1 LEAAVTTYLNT
12 VKNLCPQVTAEELA
26 FLESGL
32 SVSEMKAKHFYIH
45 ANAHQKEVG
54 FVYRGLLRAFYVD
67 KEGNET
73 TFKFVPE
80 NCIATDYTALIS
92 QKPSEYNFQCLE
104 PTVFVN
110 LPYSHLKKAYE
121 KHPNLERYGRLVAE
135 EALKLQQRRIESLL
149 FNNAEKRYLAF
160 MEENPNL
167 FNRVSISLL
176 SSFLGI
182 ERQSLTR
189 IRKKLATRSF

>member
-1 LEAAVTTYLNT
+1 MEEAIITYLDT
-12 VKNLCPQVTAEELA
+12 VKTLCPQLTEDELA
-26 FLESGL
+26 FLSSGL

-45 ANAHQKEVG
+45 ANALQTEVG

-67 KEGNET
+67 KEGNEI

-80 NCIATDYTALIS
+80 NCVATDYTALIS

-110 LPYSHLKKAYE
+110 LPYAHLKLAYE
-121 KHPNLERYGRLVAE
+121 KHPNIERYGRLMAE
-135 EALKLQQRRIESLL
+135 EALKLQQRRIESFL
-149 FNNAEKRYLAF
+149 FNNAEKRYLEF
-160 MEENPNL
+160 VDENPNL

>member
-1 LEAAVTTYLNT
+1 MEEAIITYLDT
-12 VKNLCPQVTAEELA
+12 VKNLCPQIRAEELV
-26 FLESGL
+26 FLSSGL
-32 SVSEMKAKHFYIH
+32 SVSEMKTKHFYIH
-45 ANAHQKEVG
+45 ANTLQKEIG

-67 KEGNET
+67 QEGNEI

-104 PTVFVN
+104 STVFVN

-121 KHPNLERYGRLVAE
+121 KYPNIERYGRLVAE
-135 EALKLQQRRIESLL
+135 EALKLQQKRIESLL
-149 FNNAEKRYLAF
+149 FNNAEKRYLEF
-160 MEENPNL
+160 MEEQPNL

-182 ERQSLTR
+182 KRQSLTR
-189 IRKKLATRSF
+189 IRKKLATRTI